1 MHRLVPVRALSALSL
16 MLAASAVGA
25 TSVTT
30 TADEQASLSMTVY
43 QQGFSLVRDVRTVE
57 LGLGRQALKVSDISN
72 QIIPESALVA
82 GDALTLHAAD
92 YSGISLTPENLLQRY
107 VGKAVR
113 VLYDDPPAGT
123 PGEESGVLLSAADGV
138 PVVQIGDRVEIGG
151 ARAPWRLAFAE
162 VPTDLHGRPTLSLDL
177 ESSARGPQSLSLTY
191 LTNGVSWQA
200 DYVGTLQGDDKMVFS
215 GWVSVR
221 NDTTTSF
228 RDATVRLLAGDVN
241 QPDQIMQMKSGMV
254 RMAEASSA
262 DMARQP
268 LADYHLYE
276 LPEPL
281 TLLPE
286 QRQQVRLLAPKTIPI
301 EREYR
306 VEGDAVR
313 HVPEEEDVPVA
324 IRLHLANDKP
334 ALGVPLPAGIVRIYA
349 EGPQG
354 HPQYLG
360 EDRINHTA
368 QGQDVKLRVGNA
380 FDIAAKRTTL
390 NYRRIDPQTAELE
403 QQIRLIN
410 RKQQPVTIVVAER
423 LPGDWEI
430 LSSNHQHQ
438 KVSAQ
443 LAEWRIEVAAG
454 AEERLTYRARV
465 RY

>member
-1 MHRLVPVRALSALSL
+1 MHSLVPVRALSALAL
-16 MLAASAVGA
+16 TLAASAVAAAA
-25 TSVTT
+25 TS

-57 LGLGRQALKVSDISN
+57 LGLGRQVLNVADISN
-72 QIIPESALVA
+72 QIIAESALVS
-82 GDALTLHAAD
+82 GDALTLHAAN
-92 YSGISLTPENLLQRY
+92 YSGSSLTPENLLNRY
-107 VGKAVR
+107 VGKTVR
-113 VLYDDPPAGT
+113 VLYDDPPPGA
-123 PGEESGVLLSAADGV
+123 PGEESGVLLSAAGGV
-138 PVVQIGDRVEIGG
+138 PVVRIGDRVEIGG
-151 ARAPWRLAFAE
+151 PEAPWRIAFAE
-162 VPTDLHGRPTLSLDL
+162 VPGDLHGLPTLSLDL

-200 DYVGTLQGDDKMVFS
+200 DYVGTLQGADKMVFS

-228 RDATVRLLAGDVN
+228 RDANVRLLAGDVN
-241 QPDQIMQMKSGMV
+241 QPDQIMRMKSDMV
-254 RMAEASSA
+254 RMAEAAPA
-262 DMARQP
+262 DMARQS
-268 LADYHLYE
+268 LADYHLYQ

-281 TLLPE
+281 TLQPE
-286 QRQQVRLLAPKTIPI
+286 QRRQVRLLAPKTIPV

-324 IRLHLANDKP
+324 IRLHLTNDKP
-334 ALGVPLPAGIVRIYA
+334 ALGVPLPGGTVRVYA

-354 HPQYLG
+354 HPQFLG

-368 QGQDVKLRVGNA
+368 QGQELKLRVGNA

-390 NYRRIDPQTAELE
+390 NYRRVDPQTAELE

-410 RKQQPVTIVVAER
+410 RKRQPVTVVVAER

-430 LSSNHQHQ
+430 LSSNHQHR

-443 LAEWRIEVAAG
+443 LAEWRVEVAAG
-454 AEERLTYRARV
+454 AEVRLTYRARV